1 MWGRGMEKM
10 TSGQLQPRTGSEAQL
25 GREGPGLGVSSR
37 ACGLA
42 RKEQAAAGWDE
53 IFRSPHPQEVETD
66 KQNEMLRC
74 NYPGR
79 PSMSPHR
86 QRAQAPPT
94 CHKQALANEVL
105 LDPLPH
111 QPSSSGQGRGRDGE
125 QPGSGSSRPTL
136 LIAEQQEMQ
145 GMGGLGPALALDI
158 PGVRPQLPQPE
169 NGAADA
175 PGWERG

>member
-125 QPGSGSSRPTL
+125 QPGSGSSRRTL